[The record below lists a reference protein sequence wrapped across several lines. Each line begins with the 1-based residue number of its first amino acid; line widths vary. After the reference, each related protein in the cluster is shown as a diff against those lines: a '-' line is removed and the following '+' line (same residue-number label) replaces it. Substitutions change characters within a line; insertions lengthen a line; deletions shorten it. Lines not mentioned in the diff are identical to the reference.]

1 MFFFSFQLARYFS
14 CFHFFRQ
21 TSGCRKTL
29 WLPGQSNRIL
39 SKPAPR
45 TSPGLKFPGKTPL
58 LLHRV
63 QKNCLAVQ
71 QICFRK
77 KLLVQSVVL
86 AISVENGS
94 FCLKL
99 HSLCWKRASSQ
110 FKMPMYFA
118 SALWFLRFL
127 WAPVDEKNRSPAA
140 ILFHTLEKTRKFRG
154 IWRISYV
161 TFSID
166 ASCLIRNW
174 NLQNVQE
181 DVVFT

>member
-94 FCLKL
+94 FAWNCIHFAENGPP
-99 HSLCWKRASSQ
+99 HSLRCLCISLRLYDFWDFSEPLWTRKIG
-110 FKMPMYFA
+110 
-118 SALWFLRFL
+118 ALLRFFFTHWKKL
-127 WAPVDEKNRSPAA
+127 GSFVGFEGSAMWLFPLMPAA
-140 ILFHTLEKTRKFRG
+140 WYGTGTCKMSGKT
-154 IWRISYV
+154 
-161 TFSID
+161 
-166 ASCLIRNW
+166 
-174 NLQNVQE
+174 
-181 DVVFT
+181 